1 MAYNDYQMGG
11 YIPGDYETEEER
23 RRRLEQEQA
32 QALAANAPDNID
44 IGGGFNP
51 AAGPDRG
58 GFMDVAGRYVDNR
71 IGAAQQRVA
80 DVGQMFEDPEA
91 ALQRRMGLAVAPQPD
106 LANTEVQSQQV
117 KTYADGSQE
126 EIVKRQM
133 PAGVPV
139 APTATGYG
147 GSTPEDLALFQAQA
161 PQLMQDP
168 QAQARQAAAVA
179 RMQAAKA
186 ATQPLPEAAPAPAV
200 PQDLVAGGGVTARP
214 DIGQVPTPGPAVQV
228 AQAGP
233 VNPAAPVVQQAP
245 AAAPGASLAQ
255 VGQAVTAQPARPQWA
270 VDLEAAGTDQDKLI
284 DIAANKTYPQDVR
297 DDAKAKLRLAQD
309 KDIAAKDAEKTVT
322 AAAQGDP
329 RAQQK
334 LLNSIKPG
342 AVKREEEGRV
352 TEGSY
357 IRAYL
362 YARLGLTDLAQEEQ
376 QKILGKSKFGQVI
389 VNGQSFEV
397 ETDPRS
403 GRVLL
408 ARDAEGNKVDTPIL
422 NQIRAEAAKFGTS
435 AFGFTGEAAVIP
447 AGQPDAGQEYRQ
459 RTNAITG
466 KIENIITT
474 GPNANKVYTGTPG
487 QRVSVG
493 TAAAKTDYNLAADLY
508 KKHSGNVIDM
518 LKEYEMIRGPMT
530 DEGRGQ
536 FLRQYGYG
544 GTIPAPGG
552 AVARP
557 GAPAAA
563 PQAPQ
568 AAPVQPGAQ
577 PAPAGPAVTRPGA
590 APVAQTQPVQTQP
603 APAMAGTGGR
613 VGGGV
618 STGGIAG
625 MKVQQDIGK
634 AGAIENIQVQGARSK
649 AFNDIL
655 DTEVRPQA
663 QAGDTVSGVRKQQFA
678 IFDRPGV
685 DANKLFGLYNAA
697 AEGTGDQKLSIIR
710 DIFGG
715 VFKPDAEVSQ
725 RLAALNLTPQEK
737 SALMEY
743 NTANQRVNAATLK
756 QNAGPGA
763 VSDAE
768 QRANREANVDITKVP
783 ALGAFNAMA
792 QSQFDGDRARWKADW
807 ALTQPAQNALQLDKA
822 WRKENQRLGEMYR
835 ETATQRAR
843 FIAEN
848 GGTTAAV
855 QLGYKRFPVPEY
867 DPATETWKKTRPI
880 GSYDR

>member
-1 MAYNDYQMGG
+1 MAYNDYSMGG
-11 YIPGDYETEEER
+11 YIPGDYTTETEEER
-23 RRRLEQEQA
+23 RRRLAAEQA
-32 QALAANAPDNID
+32 QYQTQDQESGGITAQRPSLGDLASQY
-44 IGGGFNP
+44 IG
-51 AAGPDRG
+51 R
-58 GFMDVAGRYVDNR
+58 RVD
-71 IGAAQQRVA
+71 AAQQRVT
-80 DVGQMFEDPEA
+80 DVGQVFADP
-91 ALQRRMGLAVAPQPD
+91 AVAMERRLGMAEQPD
-106 LANTEVQSQQV
+106 AANTEVQSQQV

-126 EIVKRQM
+126 EIVKRQV
-133 PAGVPV
+133 PAPV
-139 APTATGYG
+139 APT
-147 GSTPEDLALFQAQA
+147 PQA
-161 PQLMQDP
+161 PTAMPPAP
-168 QAQARQAAAVA
+168 QVA
-179 RMQAAKA
+179 
-186 ATQPLPEAAPAPAV
+186 TAPAPAPQVAPTAPQAQTQTQQAQPTAVV
-200 PQDLVAGGGVTARP
+200 PTAPAVPEGLVAGGGVPERP

-233 VNPAAPVVQQAP
+233 VNPAVAPAPVVQQAP

-255 VGQAVTAQPARPQWA
+255 AGQVAQATTRPQWA
-270 VDLEAAGTDQDKLI
+270 IDLEAAGTDQDKLI

-297 DDAKAKLRLAQD
+297 DDAKAKLRQAQD
-309 KDIAAKDAEKTVT
+309 KDIASKDAEKTVM

-362 YARLGLTDLAQEEQ
+362 YARLGLNDLAKEEQ
-376 QKILGKSKFGQVI
+376 EKILGRSKFGQVT

-422 NQIRAEAAKFGTS
+422 NKIRAEAAKFGTS
-435 AFGFTGEAAVIP
+435 AFGFTGESAVIP
-447 AGQPDAGQEYRQ
+447 AGQTDAGQEYRQ

-466 KIENIITT
+466 QIENIVTT
-474 GPNANKVYTGTPG
+474 GPNAGKVYTGTPG

-536 FLRQYGYG
+536 FMRQYGYG
-544 GTIPAPGG
+544 GTIPAPG

-557 GAPAAA
+557 GVPTAAL
-563 PQAPQ
+563 QTV
-568 AAPVQPGAQ
+568 PVQPGAQ
-577 PAPAGPAVTRPGA
+577 PAPAGAAVTRPGT
-590 APVAQTQPVQTQP
+590 APSAQTQPVLTQP

-613 VGGGV
+613 VGGGA

-625 MKVQQDIGK
+625 MKIQQEVGK

-663 QAGDTVSGVRKQQFA
+663 QAGDTVSSVRKQQFA

-715 VFKPDAEVSQ
+715 VFKPEAEVSQ
-725 RLAALNLTPQEK
+725 RLANLNLTPQEK

-822 WRKENQRLGEMYR
+822 WRKENQRLGELYR
-835 ETATQRAR
+835 ETATQRAK

-855 QLGYKRFPVPEY
+855 QLGYKNFPVPEY